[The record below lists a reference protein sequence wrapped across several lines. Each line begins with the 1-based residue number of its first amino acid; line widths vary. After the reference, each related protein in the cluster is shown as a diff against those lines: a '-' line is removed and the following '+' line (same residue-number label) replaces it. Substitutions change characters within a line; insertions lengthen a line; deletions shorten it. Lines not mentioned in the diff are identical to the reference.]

1 MQENVTGEQAPPVE
15 EAKERDSLQAE
26 NAALRD
32 RLLRALAD
40 AENTRQRGERMA
52 KDARQYAIADFA
64 RELLTVLDNLH
75 RAIAAAEQRRADMT
89 DDSSLL
95 EGIKATERILT
106 STLERFAVRRVEA
119 LGAKF
124 DPALHEAVMQV
135 EDDEH
140 DPGTVVQVLEEAT
153 SSTSGCCFRPG
164 SPLRGDGR
172 NEPRIPKLSNLETA
186 TNSTISRHE
195 RRRRWPPTPTKH
207 WA

>member
-140 DPGTVVQVLEEAT
+140 DPGTVVQVLE
-153 SSTSGCCFRPG
+153 
-164 SPLRGDGR
+164 DGYV
-172 NEPRIPKLSNLETA
+172 I
-186 TNSTISRHE
+186 HE
-195 RRRRWPPTPTKH
+195 RLLRPARVTVARRRQERASHSETVKPRDHDGFHHFET
-207 WA
+207 

>member
-1 MQENVTGEQAPPVE
+1 MQGNVTGEQAPPVY

-26 NAALRD
+26 NTALRD

-140 DPGTVVQVLEEAT
+140 DPGTVMQVLE
-153 SSTSGCCFRPG
+153 
-164 SPLRGDGR
+164 DGYV
-172 NEPRIPKLSNLETA
+172 I
-186 TNSTISRHE
+186 HE
-195 RRRRWPPTPTKH
+195 RLLRPARVTVARRRQERASHSEAVKPRDHDGFHHFET
-207 WA
+207 

>member
-1 MQENVTGEQAPPVE
+1 MQENVTGEAPPVD
-15 EAKERDSLQAE
+15 EAKERESLQTE

-40 AENTRQRGERMA
+40 AENARQRGERRA

-75 RAIAAAEQRRADMT
+75 RAIAAAEQHPAKMA

-106 STLERFAVRRVEA
+106 STLERFAVRRIEA

-135 EDDEH
+135 EDGEH
-140 DPGTVVQVLEEAT
+140 DPGTVVQVLE
-153 SSTSGCCFRPG
+153 
-164 SPLRGDGR
+164 DGYV
-172 NEPRIPKLSNLETA
+172 I
-186 TNSTISRHE
+186 HE
-195 RRRRWPPTPTKH
+195 RLLRPARVAVAKRRQEPPSGSETVIHRADDGLADFET
-207 WA
+207 